1 MRDKILFFF
10 YDKSNCQVISVF
22 WNLGPILFYYND
34 VDKNWQAA
42 VTGEGIFLSMIKSS
56 KLQ

>member
-1 MRDKILFFF
+1 MINTTAKLSLYCETKFQFFF
-10 YDKSNCQVISVF
+10 Y
-22 WNLGPILFYYND
+22 YNH

-42 VTGEGIFLSMIKSS
+42 VTGEGIFISMIKSS